1 MCKWLGGKKKH
12 WAWTKPMCTV
22 HMGIFVSFFST
33 LVFSPFWEENFLV
46 SPRENTWAYHLF
58 SLSPSQPNTLQKK
71 FPPHFLSFFFS
82 FLPKIHST
90 KHPKVGFFW
99 GGGEEGRGEQF
110 LLQLSFITNCNWLS
124 ITITWTYHIFFFT
137 IYNLPCGQL

>member
-1 MCKWLGGKKKH
+1 MQVVGGEKKH

-22 HMGIFVSFFST
+22 HMGIFVNFFST

-46 SPRENTWAYHLF
+46 SPRESTWAYHLF

-99 GGGEEGRGEQF
+99 GGGEQGRGEQF